1 MMPVLS
7 VLGLVVHWF
16 ERMDAPFTCLDHM
29 NVPVAV
35 ISNDLVPPLFFVVDY
50 RAGLPFSEPRM

>member
-1 MMPVLS
+1 MPILS
-7 VLGLVVHWF
+7 MLALVVHWF
-16 ERMDAPFTCLDHM
+16 QRMAGPFPCLDHV
-29 NVPVAV
+29 NVPVAL